1 VRGRLAEGVNGPP
14 AGLPL
19 PLASLTHPCT
29 NSVAVVELCWR
40 FQCSTTS
47 VPVNRPRV
55 RGGPRRWVR
64 GRLQVPETPHIDL
77 FCHLIQVRPW
87 SRSPTICC
95 LRRDEQEERR
105 DAGEAGTA
113 KLMAHGS
120 PGNRPARRRSGAG
133 SDPGRTSRPP
143 LNLHGVTLTAQPQGG
158 GGGASYSSASD
169 RARRIRWPSGCD
181 VLVDVEEVA
190 GIVRPLDLDQAV
202 VVLAVVVLDLVV
214 IVILHEV
221 DVAAGL

>member
-1 VRGRLAEGVNGPP
+1 MDRWFVARVGLEHRMTGAGARSACGRVNGPP
-14 AGLPL
+14 AGLPV

-120 PGNRPARRRSGAG
+120 PGNAQLGTIWRRVRPWRTNRPKEVAG
-133 SDPGRTSRPP
+133 GP
-143 LNLHGVTLTAQPQGG
+143 
-158 GGGASYSSASD
+158 SYSAASD
-169 RARRIRWPSGCD
+169 RPGGF
-181 VLVDVEEVA
+181 A
-190 GIVRPLDLDQAV
+190 GP
-202 VVLAVVVLDLVV
+202 
-214 IVILHEV
+214 
-221 DVAAGL
+221 